1 MFRFIALAATPLLAV
16 AAQPSVTTS
25 SGPVTGLTDGRA
37 DKFLGIPFAQSPP
50 VRFGA
55 PVPATAWSSPL
66 NATEV
71 RASCIQQFVDPP
83 RAREFVTNVYNNP
96 APPES
101 EDCLYLNVWAPANAT
116 NKPEGGWPVL
126 FWIYGGDLQF
136 GSAGLPEYD
145 GSVLAGE
152 RDVVVVTSNYRTN
165 GEYGRIHTRIPVL
178 MSRQYSGSL
187 MHHLCRPAR
196 VIPVS
201 WISEQP

>member
-1 MFRFIALAATPLLAV
+1 MASLFCLDTVQPFDIMFRFITLAAAPLLAV
-16 AAQPSVTTS
+16 AAQPLVTTS

-37 DKFLGIPFAQSPP
+37 DKYLGIPFAQSPP

-71 RASCIQQFVDPP
+71 RAACIQQFVDPP
-83 RAREFVTNVYNNP
+83 RAREFITSVYNSA

-101 EDCLYLNVWAPANAT
+101 EDCLYLNVWTPANAT
-116 NKPEGGWPVL
+116 NKPQGGWPVM

-145 GSVLAGE
+145 GSMLAGE

-165 GEYGRIHTRIPVL
+165 GKSE
-178 MSRQYSGSL
+178 SR
-187 MHHLCRPAR
+187 
-196 VIPVS
+196 V
-201 WISEQP
+201 